1 MKIYF
6 EKITSITQVFYLR
19 FVLLTVIFFSL
30 NTIPLKSQNIHKDE
44 PVTVDSVDLNK
55 YAGLWYEI
63 AKIPNSFQS
72 KCDHNT
78 TAEYKLR
85 DDGKID
91 VINKCIEK
99 DGSVNVANGIAKVV
113 DSKTNSKLEVSFV
126 RILGISLFWGDY
138 WIIGLD
144 KDYKYA
150 VIGTP
155 TRKYGW
161 ILSRTPK
168 LSESNLD
175 TIFKLLLQQGYNP
188 KDFQFTVQ
196 KY

>member
-1 MKIYF
+1 MYN
-6 EKITSITQVFYLR
+6 S
-19 FVLLTVIFFSL
+19 
-30 NTIPLKSQNIHKDE
+30 LKSQTPTKDE
-44 PVTVDSVDLNK
+44 PVTVDSVNLNK
-55 YAGLWYEI
+55 YVGLWYEI

-91 VINKCIEK
+91 VTNKCIEK

-113 DSKTNSKLEVSFV
+113 DSKTNAKLEVSFV
-126 RILGISLFWGDY
+126 RILGINLFWGDY

-144 KDYKYA
+144 KNYRYA
-150 VIGTP
+150 VVGTP

-161 ILSRTPK
+161 ILSRIPVLPK
-168 LSESNLD
+168 EDLEN
-175 TIFKLLLQQGYNP
+175 IFKLLLQQGYNP